1 MSRGWIYCLSNKYMP
16 GILKIGQTK
25 GDPSSRAE
33 QLYTTGVPVP
43 FTVELSVLTDNYE
56 KKERIIHSLLE
67 KNHSRINPKREF
79 FEISVEEV
87 KPYFD
92 LMMDSKSGRKEKT
105 SMDLYLVNGQ
115 RVRHTVGDD
124 TIIGIY
130 NKTKNIVN
138 YNGVDYEIQEFQ
150 KKHYLRMKMD
160 PKSSYDETGFE
171 FEIDGKW
178 TSIKK

>member
-1 MSRGWIYCLSNKYMP
+1 MPRGWIYCLSNRCMP

-25 GDPSSRAE
+25 GDPLNRAD

-43 FTVELSVLTDNYE
+43 FTVEISVLTDNHE

-67 KNHSRINPKREF
+67 KNHSRVNPKREF
-79 FEISVEEV
+79 FEISVEDV
-87 KPYFD
+87 KPYFE
-92 LMMDSKSGRKEKT
+92 LMMESKPVRKEKT
-105 SMDLYLVNGQ
+105 IMEPSLVNGQ
-115 RVRHTVGDD
+115 RVRHTAGDD

-130 NKTKNIVN
+130 NKQKNVVN
-138 YNGVDYEIQEFQ
+138 YNGVDYDIAEFQ

-160 PKSSYDETGFE
+160 PKSAYDETRFE

-178 TSIKK
+178 MSIKN

>member
-25 GDPSSRAE
+25 GEPLLRAD

-43 FTVELSVLTDNYE
+43 FKVELSVLTDNYE

-67 KNHSRINPKREF
+67 KNHSRVNPKREF

-92 LMMDSKSGRKEKT
+92 LMMDSKPEKEKKT
-105 SMDLYLVNGQ
+105 NIDLCLVNGQ

-130 NKTKNIVN
+130 NKQKNVVS
-138 YNGVDYEIQEFQ
+138 YNGVDYEIPEFQ
-150 KKHYLRMKMD
+150 KNHYLRMKMD
-160 PKSSYDETGFE
+160 PKSPYDETRFE

-178 TSIKK
+178 MSIKN